1 MGLGDV
7 FIDAIKD
14 SDRSMLIETH
24 SEHLLL
30 RLLRRVRETNVRN
43 SKKYEWRQSPMTPL
57 VREMPEAAIRDS
69 EDQDSQDHQLTPDD
83 LSVVYVR
90 PTPEGIKFTPIS
102 VTDDGDF
109 YAPWP
114 EGFFDERVKELF

>member
-1 MGLGDV
+1 
-7 FIDAIKD
+7 
-14 SDRSMLIETH
+14 
-24 SEHLLL
+24 
-30 RLLRRVRETNVRN
+30 
-43 SKKYEWRQSPMTPL
+43 MTSL
-57 VREMPEAAIRDS
+57 DREMSEAIIRDA
-69 EDQDSQDHQLTPDD
+69 ENQDSKEHQLTPDD

-114 EGFFDERVKELF
+114 EGFFDQFDKDMNYFAGWGN